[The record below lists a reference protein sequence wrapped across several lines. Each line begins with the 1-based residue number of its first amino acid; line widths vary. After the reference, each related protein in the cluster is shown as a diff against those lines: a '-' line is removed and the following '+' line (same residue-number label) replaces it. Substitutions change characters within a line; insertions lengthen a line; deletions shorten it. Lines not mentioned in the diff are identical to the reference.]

1 MSHLPAT
8 IQENIDKLPDGIRE
22 LFNAIVDFYEGQLAV
37 RDIKIA
43 ALEGRIK
50 ELEAQI
56 NKNSGNS
63 GKPPSSD
70 GLRKKP
76 VNLREVSGK
85 KPGAQ
90 KDHPGKTLKI
100 VEQADQEIEVRL
112 SGRCTCGACLSKT
125 EHLRWLRRQVHDV
138 EIRRTVTDYL
148 VEEGVCTCGQIWE
161 AACAYQ
167 APVQYGT
174 GIRSLLV
181 YFREEQ
187 HLSFDRL
194 QEVFSDVF
202 DINIADGTTTAALQL
217 CHQRI
222 EPIEKRIKCA
232 IEHSPIQHND
242 ESGFRVDGATQWL
255 HVAATHLLTYYFVHH
270 KRGREAL
277 EAFGTLVHYKGT
289 SIHDRYA
296 TYSTFT
302 ECKHGLCNEHLLRDL
317 KNLYENWHLPW
328 AKRMSTL
335 LIQAKQL
342 KEAHAG
348 HPPQS
353 ETILL
358 HNRFDYELQ
367 LAQRHALLLKEAD
380 PARKM
385 SLKLIKVFKERKD
398 QILLFLTDPLVPFT
412 NNQAERDIRMVKL
425 RQKIS
430 GGFRTQQG
438 AQIMC
443 RIRGFISTCRK
454 QNINVLTAI
463 QSVFLNQPV
472 ELKYA

>member
-1 MSHLPAT
+1 MNLLPEEIKT
-8 IQENIDKLPDGIRE
+8 NIDQLPDGIRE
-22 LFNAIVDFYEGQLAV
+22 LFHTIVDFYEGQLAI
-37 RDIKIA
+37 RDSKIL
-43 ALEGRIK
+43 ALEGRVK
-50 ELEAQI
+50 ALEVQT
-56 NKNSGNS
+56 NKNSENS

-70 GLRKKP
+70 GLKKKP

-90 KDHPGKTLKI
+90 KDHPGHTLKI
-100 VEQADQEIEVRL
+100 VEQVENQIEVPL
-112 SGRCTCGACLSKT
+112 SGVCICGACLSKAA
-125 EHLRWLRRQVHDV
+125 HLRWLRRQVHDV
-138 EIRRTVTDYL
+138 EIRRTVTDYM
-148 VEEGVCTCGQIWE
+148 VEEGVCSCGQVWA
-161 AACAYQ
+161 AACEYQ
-167 APVQYGT
+167 APVQYGS

-202 DINIADGTTTAALQL
+202 ITNIADGTTMAALQI
-217 CHQRI
+217 CHERLQCVEQQIKSGI
-222 EPIEKRIKCA
+222 EQ
-232 IEHSPIQHND
+232 SPVQHND
-242 ESGFRVDGATQWL
+242 ESGFRVEGTTQWL
-255 HVAATHLLTYYFVHH
+255 HVAATVLLTYYFVHK
-270 KRGREAL
+270 KRGRKAIEAL
-277 EAFGTLVHYKGT
+277 GTLVGYKGK

-296 TYSTFT
+296 TYNTFT
-302 ECKHGLCNEHLLRDL
+302 ECGHGLCNEHLLRDL
-317 KNLYENWHLPW
+317 KNLHENWHIPW

-335 LIQAKQL
+335 LIEAKQL
-342 KEAHAG
+342 KEANG
-348 HPPQS
+348 DLPPQS
-353 ETILL
+353 ETILMQ
-358 HNRFDYELQ
+358 NRFDYELQ
-367 LAQRHALLLKEAD
+367 LAQRDALLLKKTD

-385 SLKLIKVFKERKD
+385 SLKLIKVFKERKI

-430 GGFRTQQG
+430 GGFRTQHG
-438 AQIMC
+438 AQTMC

-472 ELKYA
+472 VLKYT